1 MSNTLSLEQSAIREI
16 SSFFGNESALKQ
28 ILSFTKKLKKEAKKD
43 DSNVMTAADKKR
55 ILADIK
61 EGLIEVELEKKGQI
75 KSRPIAELL
84 YEL

>member
-16 SSFFGNESALKQ
+16 SSLFGNENALKQ

-43 DSNVMTAADKKR
+43 DSNVMTATDKKR

-61 EGLIEVELEKKGQI
+61 EGLIDIEMEKKGQI
-75 KSRPIAELL
+75 KSRPITELL